1 MEIFYFTVCTLHALF
16 VVHSIVA
23 MSLFF
28 IPASLQ
34 IIIVF
39 IDKFALTDQ
48 LMKPIYDFLWFFF
61 WQIGNLYVFSITIFQ
76 IDFTEGPGHKLVSN
90 NPARDQNWKRELKL
104 EVTQCSKLFY
114 ILWLNHFTRCSS
126 PPPPKKNERRM
137 TSSKIC
143 LTSAKLTRTLVYSF
157 N

>member
-1 MEIFYFTVCTLHALF
+1 MYLWFVLFSYNITWKYFILQFVLYVLF

-48 LMKPIYDFLWFFF
+48 LMKAISDFLWFYF

-114 ILWLNHFTRCSS
+114 ILWLNHSTRCSS
-126 PPPPKKNERRM
+126 PPPQKKKWKKND
-137 TSSKIC
+137 
-143 LTSAKLTRTLVYSF
+143 L
-157 N
+157 